1 MGLEVEFQISSST
14 HRRSKSFPDNRV
26 YKEKLDSLPQD
37 LHHRE
42 SDMGQ
47 VKDPIEGKKKPSLGI
62 GLQTSLKEI
71 QHLEKRLNGQI
82 LVRRALERA
91 LGYRSSAI
99 DTSNEIL
106 MPKPTKELIK
116 EIAVLELEVVYLEQ
130 HLLSLYRR
138 AFDQQISALS
148 PPSTIDK
155 TNSVQEISRLDI
167 SAKGSSLAFKSNS
180 IPFSRIHSPVKET
193 DSHCCTE
200 RLADSGVHRSYSS
213 LSHRSVCSAR
223 MSPSAESLAKALR
236 ACHSQP
242 LSMFQAENSSS
253 NILSLA
259 DHLGTTIA
267 DHVPET
273 PNKISE
279 DLVRCMAA
287 IYCKLADPPLMQHGL
302 SPSPNSSFS
311 STSVFSPRYI
321 GDMWS
326 PGCKRE
332 STLDARLENPF
343 LVEGLKEFSGPYNA
357 VVEVPSISRDGQRMS
372 DIANLLQNLKSL
384 IRRLEKI
391 DPRKMKNEEKLAFWI
406 NIHNSL
412 VMHAYL
418 NHGIPQTYL
427 KRAALLVKVAYNV
440 GGRSINAN
448 IIQRFILGCCTH
460 HPGQWLHT
468 FLSPLKKYKAAD
480 EWRGY
485 AIAHHEPLLF
495 FALCS
500 GSHSDP
506 AVRIY
511 TAKRVLQELEA
522 SKQEYI
528 RATVGI
534 RREQKILL
542 PKIIESFVK
551 DSNLSLEGVVE
562 MVQMYLPE
570 TLRMTMQRCQQG
582 KSRRSV
588 EWVPH
593 NFAFRYLLSREL
605 VR

>member
-14 HRRSKSFPDNRV
+14 HRRSKSFPDKRV
-26 YKEKLDSLPQD
+26 YKEKLDGLPQD
-37 LHHRE
+37 LHHWE

-99 DTSNEIL
+99 DTSNLIL

-148 PPSTIDK
+148 HHSTIDK

-167 SAKGSSLAFKSNS
+167 SAKRSSLAFKSIS

-193 DSHCCTE
+193 ESLCCTE

-236 ACHSQP
+236 AYHSQP

-253 NILSLA
+253 NIISLA
-259 DHLGTTIA
+259 DHLGTSIA

-279 DLVRCMAA
+279 NLVRCMAA
-287 IYCKLADPPLMQHGL
+287 IYFKLADPPLMQHGL
-302 SPSPNSSFS
+302 SLSPNSSFS
-311 STSVFSPRYI
+311 STSVFSPQYI

-326 PGCKRE
+326 PGCKKE
-332 STLDARLENPF
+332 STLDVRLENPF

-357 VVEVPSISRDGQRMS
+357 MVEVPSICRDGQRMS

-384 IRRLEKI
+384 VRRLEKI

-427 KRAALLVKVAYNV
+427 KRAALLVK
-440 GGRSINAN
+440 
-448 IIQRFILGCCTH
+448 
-460 HPGQWLHT
+460 WLHT
-468 FLSPLKKYKAAD
+468 FLFPLKKYKAAD

-485 AIAHHEPLLF
+485 AIVHHEPLLF

-534 RREQKILL
+534 HREQKILI
-542 PKIIESFVK
+542 PKIIESFAK